1 MADPI
6 PTEKRPS
13 KSPAVAGILSVVLPG
28 AGALYNGLYT
38 KGILYILIFAGLI
51 TMQDRGGQPFFALI
65 LAAFY
70 FFQII
75 DSVNNAKAVNK
86 TAAGG
91 AAASEEPVPA
101 PAPLSPSPSG
111 SIFWGV
117 LMIALGGIFLL
128 GNFDVID
135 FDRLWDFW
143 PVIVIVIGVKM
154 ISDYFSRKNA

>member
-13 KSPAVAGILSVVLPG
+13 KSPAVAGLLSAFLPG

-51 TMQDRGGQPFFALI
+51 TMQDRGGQPFFGLM

-75 DSVNNAKAVNK
+75 DSVNNSKAINK

-91 AAASEEPVPA
+91 STSPGEPV

-117 LMIALGGIFLL
+117 LMMALGGIFLL

>member
-13 KSPAVAGILSVVLPG
+13 KSPAVAGLLSAFLPG

-38 KGILYILIFAGLI
+38 KGILYILIFTGLI
-51 TMQDRGGQPFFALI
+51 TMQDRGGQPFFGLM

-75 DSVNNAKAVNK
+75 DSVNNSKAINK

-91 AAASEEPVPA
+91 STSPGEPV

-117 LMIALGGIFLL
+117 LMMALGGIFLL

-154 ISDYFSRKNA
+154 IFDYFSRKNA

>member
-6 PTEKRPS
+6 PTERSRS
-13 KSPAVAGILSVVLPG
+13 KAPAVAGLWSAYLPG
-28 AGALYNGLYT
+28 AGAMYNGLYT
-38 KGILYILIFAGLI
+38 KCILYILIFAGLI
-51 TMQDRGGQPFFALI
+51 TMQNRGGQPFFGLM

-75 DSVNNAKAVNK
+75 DSVNNSKAINK

-91 AAASEEPVPA
+91 STSPGEPV

-117 LMIALGGIFLL
+117 LMMALGGIFLL

-154 ISDYFSRKNA
+154 IFDYFSRKNA